1 MLYNLTVINKKVFF
15 ETINNKQV
23 FCHLSEVGDPDKK
36 MLIMSHGFRGSSIGP
51 AREFVDFEKIL
62 NEEGFSTLRFD
73 QPNCG
78 NSEGEFINSSFT
90 EWINTIVY
98 LAKKYLDAGYKIS
111 LLGQSMGAT
120 ATVAASNHPEI
131 KGKIPCLLLWVPD
144 AKTTIN
150 VNPDEAYEEGGQK
163 YKGAFWNEARN
174 SNFFQCLEAY
184 EGGIHLV
191 YGDKD
196 RFVER
201 ELMDK
206 TMEIVKSKNQPYMV
220 LKGQDHSPWEYDL
233 VQKVYKEEL
242 AKLKEFMT

>member
-23 FCHLSEVGDPDKK
+23 FCHLSEVDGKDKK
-36 MLIMSHGFRGSSIGP
+36 MVIMSHGFRGASIGP
-51 AREFVDFEKIL
+51 ARQFVDFEKIL
-62 NEEGFSTLRFD
+62 TEEGFSVIRFD
-73 QPNCG
+73 QPNSG
-78 NSEGEFINSSFT
+78 NSEGEYINSSFT

-98 LAKKYLDAGYKIS
+98 FAKKYLTEGYKVS

-120 ATVAASNHPEI
+120 ATVAASNHPDI

-144 AKTTIN
+144 AKTTFKLN
-150 VNPDEAYEEGGQK
+150 SDEIFEEGGQK
-163 YKGAFWNEARN
+163 YKGSFWNEASN
-174 SNFFQCLEAY
+174 SNFVQCLEAY

-196 RFVER
+196 RYITK
-201 ELMDK
+201 ELRDNAV
-206 TMEIVKSKNQPYMV
+206 EIVKSKKQPYMI

-233 VQKVYKEEL
+233 IQGVYKEEL
-242 AKLKEFMT
+242 AKLKECMA